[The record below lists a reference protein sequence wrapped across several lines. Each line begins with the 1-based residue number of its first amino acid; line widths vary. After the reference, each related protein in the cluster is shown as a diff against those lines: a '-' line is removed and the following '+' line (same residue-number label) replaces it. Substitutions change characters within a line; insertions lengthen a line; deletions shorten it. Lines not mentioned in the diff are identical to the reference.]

1 MKPAS
6 RSGLAV
12 PLGTFI
18 IVLAIALPAFAYQ
31 YPLSSV
37 EIRDA
42 FFLGIRNDDL
52 TAALFAKYTRT
63 LPAPET
69 GPYVAEIDLDTPY
82 LQVAQ
87 RARGAVNYSAPDA
100 VEEFQDKP
108 MDFWVHVKFYFTST
122 YMPLPLSRT
131 PRVSRSSH
139 PLTRIS
145 GTTSRCG

>member
-52 TAALFAKYTRT
+52 TAALFSKYTRT
-63 LPAPET
+63 FPAPET

-87 RARGAVNYSAPDA
+87 RARGGYELQRSGRRRGI
-100 VEEFQDKP
+100 
-108 MDFWVHVKFYFTST
+108 
-122 YMPLPLSRT
+122 SR
-131 PRVSRSSH
+131 
-139 PLTRIS
+139 
-145 GTTSRCG
+145 

>member
-1 MKPAS
+1 MKPAAPAG
-6 RSGLAV
+6 RVVL
-12 PLGTFI
+12 LGTFASFA
-18 IVLAIALPAFAYQ
+18 LIALPALAYQ

-87 RARGAVNYSAPDA
+87 RARG
-100 VEEFQDKP
+100 
-108 MDFWVHVKFYFTST
+108 
-122 YMPLPLSRT
+122 L
-131 PRVSRSSH
+131 
-139 PLTRIS
+139 
-145 GTTSRCG
+145 